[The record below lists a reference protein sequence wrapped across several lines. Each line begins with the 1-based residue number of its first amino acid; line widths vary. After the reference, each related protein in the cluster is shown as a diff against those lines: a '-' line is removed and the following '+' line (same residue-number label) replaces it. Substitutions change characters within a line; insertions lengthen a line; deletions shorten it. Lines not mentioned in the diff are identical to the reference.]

1 MPTVLII
8 EREPQFRDACKS
20 ALRQAGFRVIAK
32 PDIVDGLQMLDGLRP
47 DLIVWDLHPKKIIE
61 KKALSVLREKYGDI
75 PLILMVPDKELYDDL
90 SKMAEAV
97 LVKSNEMD
105 DLLAKIVELL
115 QRSGVKPKG
124 SHRCLRQ

>member
-20 ALRQAGFRVIAK
+20 ALRQACFRVIAK
-32 PDIVDGLQMLDGLRP
+32 PDIVDGLQMLEGLRP

-115 QRSGVKPKG
+115 QRSSARQKGVMNA
-124 SHRCLRQ
+124 

>member
-8 EREPQFRDACKS
+8 EREPQFRDACKA
-20 ALRQAGFRVIAK
+20 ALHEACFRVIAK

-115 QRSGVKPKG
+115 QRSSARQKGVMNA
-124 SHRCLRQ
+124 

>member
-20 ALRQAGFRVIAK
+20 ALRQACFRVIAK

-115 QRSGVKPKG
+115 QRSSARQKGVMNA
-124 SHRCLRQ
+124 

>member
-20 ALRQAGFRVIAK
+20 ALRQACFRVIAK

-115 QRSGVKPKG
+115 KRSGARQKG
-124 SHRCLRQ
+124 VMNA

>member
-20 ALRQAGFRVIAK
+20 ALRQACFRVIAK
-32 PDIVDGLQMLDGLRP
+32 PDIVDGLQMLDGIRS
-47 DLIVWDLHPKKIIE
+47 DLIVWDLQPQKLIE
-61 KKALSVLREKYGDI
+61 IKALSVLREKYGDI

-97 LVKSNEMD
+97 LAKSNEMD

-115 QRSGVKPKG
+115 QRSGARQKG
-124 SHRCLRQ
+124 VMNA

>member
-1 MPTVLII
+1 MPTVLMI
-8 EREPQFRDACKS
+8 EREPQFRDAYKS

-32 PDIVDGLQMLDGLRP
+32 PDIVDGLQMLDGIRS
-47 DLIVWDLHPKKIIE
+47 DLIVWDLQPQKLIE
-61 KKALSVLREKYGDI
+61 IKALSVLREKYGDI

-97 LVKSNEMD
+97 LAKSNEMD

-115 QRSGVKPKG
+115 QRSGARQKG
-124 SHRCLRQ
+124 VMNA